1 MNDFKQIAQI
11 VKNRKQNI
19 NYLYK
24 ILQNNQIHPL
34 IDRALELA
42 ELDNEKSNVLAI
54 LRRLVDLKEENLIQE
69 LEKKGLSEE
78 EISQIK
84 YKVHS
89 LVRAFYEVEH
99 QDLIDEIKTKNLLD
113 EFYLALIQGVHNI
126 GVVMNSFDIVW
137 SKQILDTNN
146 KILKEQFPNLSDALE
161 FLKQNKLYQ
170 LNQDGQICERSYGA
184 LVKIGTIWRFLP
196 YAKAFENEVLKLEY
210 EFDKLL
216 EKLKKY
222 DLDDGKKAY
231 INYLEKLKFAFC
243 EKNNDEVIKKW
254 QEAELAWMEVKSPL
268 QIGHPLE
275 YYEDSYTHAVALEWD
290 IRLEDVSDFN
300 TDIFKQNIKES
311 FSMIYENLEEKDE
324 KLFEE
329 VNFNLNKTQ
338 LYICMPMIFYGAEL
352 KGLFSAQVV
361 PNDEYVSNIAGKK
374 IFAFLNYVYE
384 NAKTK
389 PFMKLPSMVFEKEF
403 LDYGRQILFF
413 NEKLW
418 KKIYEVSTIGH
429 EFGHIFFVA
438 NDSEKKMN
446 ESGVFKNIEE
456 FKATAGGLVNFFLH
470 EEEELKLPVFYELI
484 KRAVG
489 LIAWQKVEEV
499 KPYYTEGLIHL
510 SLLFKAEVLKFEDEK
525 LNIDFSI
532 EAYERFKKVFLENY
546 YELARHYVLKE
557 DAKKYLD
564 KFCTLEDE
572 IFLPLDEECKEFVKY
587 YYELYQLYG
596 NDIDES
602 GEFEK
607 YINAIESGGQ
617 RGI

>member
-1 MNDFKQIAQI
+1 MNDFKQIAKI

-19 NYLYK
+19 NSLYN
-24 ILQNNQIHPL
+24 ILQTNQNHPL

-42 ELDNEKSNVLAI
+42 NLENEKSNVLAM
-54 LRRLVDLKEENLIQE
+54 LRRLVDLKEENLVQE

-84 YKVHS
+84 YKVFS

-99 QDLIDEIKTKNLLD
+99 QDLIDEIKSKNLLD
-113 EFYLALIQGVHNI
+113 EFYLALVQGVHNI
-126 GVVMNSFDIVW
+126 GVVMNSFELVW

-161 FLKQNKLYQ
+161 FLKQNELYQ
-170 LNQDGQICERSYGA
+170 LNQDGEICERSYGA
-184 LVKIGTIWRFLP
+184 LVKIGTLWRFLP

-216 EKLKKY
+216 EKLRNCT
-222 DLDDGKKAY
+222 LDDEKNAY
-231 INYLEKLKFAFC
+231 IDYIEKLKFAFC
-243 EKNNDEVIKKW
+243 EKDNNEVVKKW
-254 QEAELAWMEVKSPL
+254 QEAELAWMEVKCPL

-300 TDIFKQNIKES
+300 GSEFKEKIKKS
-311 FSMIYENLEEKDE
+311 FAMVYANLEEEDE
-324 KLFEE
+324 ALFDE
-329 VNFNLNKTQ
+329 VNFNLDKTQ

-389 PFMKLPSMVFEKEF
+389 PFMKLSSMVFEKEF
-403 LDYGRQILFF
+403 LDYGREILFY

-418 KKIYEVSTIGH
+418 KRIYEVSTIGH

-470 EEEELKLPVFYELI
+470 EEDDLKLPVFYELI
-484 KRAVG
+484 KRAIG
-489 LIAWQKVEEV
+489 LIAWQRVEEV

-510 SLLFKAEVLKFEDEK
+510 SLLFKSGVLSFANEK
-525 LNIDFSI
+525 LNIKFNE
-532 EAYERFKKVFLENY
+532 EAYEAFKAVFMQNY
-546 YELARHYVLKE
+546 YKLARHYMLKE
-557 DAKKYLD
+557 DAKNYLD
-564 KFCTLEDE
+564 EFCVLEDE
-572 IFLPLDEECKEFVKY
+572 VFLPLDEECKEFVKY
-587 YYELYQLYG
+587 YYELHKFYG
-596 NDIDES
+596 NEIDES

-607 YINAIESGGQ
+607 YSNVK
-617 RGI
+617 

>member
-1 MNDFKQIAQI
+1 MNDFKQIAKI

-19 NYLYK
+19 NSLYN
-24 ILQNNQIHPL
+24 ILQTNQNHPL

-42 ELDNEKSNVLAI
+42 NLNNEKSNILAM
-54 LRRLVDLKEENLIQE
+54 LRRLVDLKEENLVQE

-84 YKVHS
+84 YKVFS

-99 QDLIDEIKTKNLLD
+99 QDLIDEIKNKNLLD
-113 EFYLALIQGVHNI
+113 EFYLNLVQGIHNI
-126 GVVMNSFDIVW
+126 GVVMNSFELVW

-161 FLKQNKLYQ
+161 FLKQNELYQ
-170 LNQDGQICERSYGA
+170 LNQDGEICERSYGA
-184 LVKIGTIWRFLP
+184 LVKIGTLWRFLP

-216 EKLKKY
+216 EKLKNCA
-222 DLDDGKKAY
+222 LDDEKNAY
-231 INYLEKLKFAFC
+231 INYIEKLKFAFC
-243 EKNNDEVIKKW
+243 EKDNNEVVKKW
-254 QEAELAWMEVKSPL
+254 QEAELAWMEVKCPL

-300 TDIFKQNIKES
+300 GSEFKEKIKKS
-311 FSMIYENLEEKDE
+311 FAMVYANLEEDDE
-324 KLFEE
+324 DLFDE
-329 VNFNLNKTQ
+329 VNFNLEKTQ

-389 PFMKLPSMVFEKEF
+389 PFMKLSSMVFEKEF
-403 LDYGRQILFF
+403 LDYGREILFY

-418 KKIYEVSTIGH
+418 KRIYEVSTIGH

-470 EEEELKLPVFYELI
+470 EEDDLKLPVFYELI
-484 KRAVG
+484 KRAIG
-489 LIAWQKVEEV
+489 LIAWQRVEEV

-510 SLLFKAEVLKFEDEK
+510 SLLFKAGVLSFTNKKLSIKFDE
-525 LNIDFSI
+525 
-532 EAYERFKKVFLENY
+532 EAYESFKDIFMQNY
-546 YELARHYVLKE
+546 YKLAKHYMLKE
-557 DAKKYLD
+557 DAKLYLD
-564 KFCTLEDE
+564 EFCVLEDE
-572 IFLPLDEECKEFVKY
+572 VFLPLDDECKEFVKY
-587 YYELYQLYG
+587 YYELHKLYG
-596 NDIDES
+596 NEIDES

-607 YINAIESGGQ
+607 YSNAK
-617 RGI
+617 

>member
-19 NYLYK
+19 NDLYK
-24 ILQNNQIHPL
+24 ILQKNQSHPL

-42 ELDNEKSNVLAI
+42 NLENDKSNVLAI
-54 LRRLVDLKEENLIQE
+54 LRRLVDLKEENLVQE

-78 EISQIK
+78 QITQIK

-126 GVVMNSFDIVW
+126 GIVMNSFDIVW

-216 EKLKKY
+216 EKLKNY
-222 DLDDGKKAY
+222 DLDNGKKAY
-231 INYLEKLKFAFC
+231 VDYIEKLKLAFC
-243 EKNNDEVIKKW
+243 EKDNNEVVKKW

-300 TDIFKQNIKES
+300 ADNFKQKIKES

-329 VNFNLNKTQ
+329 VNFNLDKTQ

-389 PFMKLPSMVFEKEF
+389 LFMKLSSMIFEKEF
-403 LDYGRQILFF
+403 LDYGREILFF

-484 KRAVG
+484 KRAIG
-489 LIAWQKVEEV
+489 LIAWQRVEEV

-510 SLLFKAEVLKFEDEK
+510 SLLFNTRVLTFEDEK
-525 LNIDFSI
+525 LNVDFSI

-557 DAKKYLD
+557 DAKNYLD
-564 KFCTLEDE
+564 KFCILEDE
-572 IFLPLDEECKEFVKY
+572 VFLPLDEECKEFVKY

-607 YINAIESGGQ
+607 YTNAIESGGQ

>member
-1 MNDFKQIAQI
+1 MNDFRQIAQI
-11 VKNRKQNI
+11 VKNRKQYI
-19 NYLYK
+19 NDLYK
-24 ILQNNQIHPL
+24 ILQNGENHPL
-34 IDRALELA
+34 IDRALQLA
-42 ELDNEKSNVLAI
+42 ELDNEKNNILAM

-69 LEKKGLSEE
+69 LEKKGLKEE
-78 EISQIK
+78 EITQIK

-89 LVRAFYEVEH
+89 LVRSFYEVEH
-99 QDLIDEIKTKNLLD
+99 QDLIDEIKSKKLLD
-113 EFYLALIQGVHNI
+113 DFYLNLIQGVHNI
-126 GVVMNSFDIVW
+126 GVVMNSFDIAW
-137 SKQILDTNN
+137 SKQILDVNN
-146 KILKEQFPNLSDALE
+146 KILKEQFQNLSDALE
-161 FLKQNKLYQ
+161 FLKQNELYQ
-170 LNQDGQICERSYGA
+170 LNQDGEICERSYGA

-216 EKLKKY
+216 DKLKTFE
-222 DLDDGKKAY
+222 LNDDKKAY
-231 INYLEKLKFAFC
+231 ITYIEKLKFAFC
-243 EKNNDEVIKKW
+243 EKDNKEVVKKW

-290 IRLEDVSDFN
+290 IRLEDISDFDTN
-300 TDIFKQNIKES
+300 VFQEQIKES
-311 FSMIYENLEEKDE
+311 FSMIYEQLEEKDE

-329 VNFNLNKTQ
+329 VNFNLDKTQ

-389 PFMKLPSMVFEKEF
+389 PFMKLSSMIFEKEF
-403 LDYGRQILFF
+403 LDYGRDILFY

-470 EEEELKLPVFYELI
+470 EKDELKMPVFYELI

-489 LIAWQKVEEV
+489 LIAWQRVEEV

-510 SLLFKAEVLKFEDEK
+510 SLLFKAEVLSFGNEK
-525 LNIDFSI
+525 LNIDFTQ
-532 EAYERFKKVFLENY
+532 EAYERFKEIFLQNY
-546 YELARHYVLKE
+546 YNLARHYLLKE
-557 DAKKYLD
+557 DAKKYLND
-564 KFCTLEDE
+564 FCVLEDE
-572 IFLPLDEECKEFVKY
+572 FFMPIDDECKKFVKY

-596 NDIDES
+596 NEIDES

-607 YINAIESGGQ
+607 YTSIKN
-617 RGI
+617 

>member
-1 MNDFKQIAQI
+1 MNDFKQIVKI

-19 NYLYK
+19 NSLYN
-24 ILQNNQIHPL
+24 ILQTNQSHPL

-42 ELDNEKSNVLAI
+42 NLENEKSNVLAM
-54 LRRLVDLKEENLIQE
+54 LRRLVDLKEENLVQE
-69 LEKKGLSEE
+69 LEKKGLNEE

-84 YKVHS
+84 YKVFS

-99 QDLIDEIKTKNLLD
+99 QDLIDEIKSKNLLD
-113 EFYLALIQGVHNI
+113 EFYLALVQGVHNI
-126 GVVMNSFDIVW
+126 GVVMNSFELVW

-161 FLKQNKLYQ
+161 FLKQNELYQ
-170 LNQDGQICERSYGA
+170 LNQDGEICERSYGA
-184 LVKIGTIWRFLP
+184 LVKIGTLWRFLP

-216 EKLKKY
+216 EKLRNCV
-222 DLDDGKKAY
+222 LDDEKNAY
-231 INYLEKLKFAFC
+231 IDYIEKLKFAFC
-243 EKNNDEVIKKW
+243 EKDNNEVVKKW
-254 QEAELAWMEVKSPL
+254 QEAELAWMEVKCPL

-300 TDIFKQNIKES
+300 ASEFKDKIKES
-311 FSMIYENLEEKDE
+311 FAMVYANLDEEDE
-324 KLFEE
+324 ALFDE
-329 VNFNLNKTQ
+329 VNFNLEKTQ

-389 PFMKLPSMVFEKEF
+389 PFMKLSSMVFEKEF
-403 LDYGRQILFF
+403 LDYGREILFY

-418 KKIYEVSTIGH
+418 KRIYEVSTIGH

-470 EEEELKLPVFYELI
+470 EEDDLKLPVFYELI
-484 KRAVG
+484 KRAIG
-489 LIAWQKVEEV
+489 LIAWQRIEEV

-510 SLLFKAEVLKFEDEK
+510 SLLFKSGVLSFANEK
-525 LNIDFSI
+525 LNIKFDE
-532 EAYERFKKVFLENY
+532 EAYEAFKAVFMQNY
-546 YELARHYVLKE
+546 YKLTRHYMLKE
-557 DAKKYLD
+557 DAKNYLD
-564 KFCTLEDE
+564 EFCVLEDE
-572 IFLPLDEECKEFVKY
+572 VFLPLDEECKEFVKY
-587 YYELYQLYG
+587 YYELHKLYG
-596 NDIDES
+596 NEIDES

-607 YINAIESGGQ
+607 YSNVK
-617 RGI
+617 

>member
-1 MNDFKQIAQI
+1 MNDFKQIAKI

-19 NYLYK
+19 NSLYN
-24 ILQNNQIHPL
+24 ILQTNQSHPL

-42 ELDNEKSNVLAI
+42 NLENEKSNVLAM
-54 LRRLVDLKEENLIQE
+54 LRRLVDLKEENLVQE
-69 LEKKGLSEE
+69 LEKKGLNEE

-84 YKVHS
+84 YKVFS

-99 QDLIDEIKTKNLLD
+99 QDLIDEIKSKNLLD
-113 EFYLALIQGVHNI
+113 EFYLALVQGVHNI
-126 GVVMNSFDIVW
+126 GVVMNSFELVW

-161 FLKQNKLYQ
+161 FLKQNELYQ
-170 LNQDGQICERSYGA
+170 LNQDGEICERSYGA
-184 LVKIGTIWRFLP
+184 LVKIGTLWRFLP

-216 EKLKKY
+216 EKLKNCA
-222 DLDDGKKAY
+222 LDDEKNAY
-231 INYLEKLKFAFC
+231 IDYIEKLKFAFC
-243 EKNNDEVIKKW
+243 EKDNNEVVKKW
-254 QEAELAWMEVKSPL
+254 QEAELAWMEVKCPL

-300 TDIFKQNIKES
+300 GSDFKDKIKES
-311 FSMIYENLEEKDE
+311 FAMVYANLDEEDE
-324 KLFEE
+324 ALFDE
-329 VNFNLNKTQ
+329 VNFNLEKTQ

-389 PFMKLPSMVFEKEF
+389 PFMKLSSMVFEKEF
-403 LDYGRQILFF
+403 LDYGREILFY

-418 KKIYEVSTIGH
+418 KRIYEVSTIGH

-470 EEEELKLPVFYELI
+470 EEDDLKFPVFYELI
-484 KRAVG
+484 KRAIG

-510 SLLFKAEVLKFEDEK
+510 SLLFKSGVLSFANEK
-525 LNIDFSI
+525 LNIKFDE
-532 EAYERFKKVFLENY
+532 EAYEAFKAVFMQNY
-546 YELARHYVLKE
+546 YKLARHYMLKE
-557 DAKKYLD
+557 DAKNYLEE
-564 KFCTLEDE
+564 FCVLEDE
-572 IFLPLDEECKEFVKY
+572 VFLPLDEECKEFVKY
-587 YYELYQLYG
+587 YYELHKLYG
-596 NDIDES
+596 NEIDES

-607 YINAIESGGQ
+607 YSNVK
-617 RGI
+617 

>member
-1 MNDFKQIAQI
+1 MNDFKQIAKI

-19 NYLYK
+19 NSLYN
-24 ILQNNQIHPL
+24 ILQTNQNHPL

-42 ELDNEKSNVLAI
+42 NLENEKSNVLAM
-54 LRRLVDLKEENLIQE
+54 LRRLVDLKEENLVQE

-84 YKVHS
+84 YKVFS

-99 QDLIDEIKTKNLLD
+99 QDLIDEIKSKNLLD
-113 EFYLALIQGVHNI
+113 EFYLALVQGVHNI
-126 GVVMNSFDIVW
+126 GVVMNSFELVW

-161 FLKQNKLYQ
+161 FLKQNELYQ
-170 LNQDGQICERSYGA
+170 LNQDGEICERSYGA
-184 LVKIGTIWRFLP
+184 LVKIGTLWRFLP

-216 EKLKKY
+216 EKLRNCT
-222 DLDDGKKAY
+222 LDDEKNAY
-231 INYLEKLKFAFC
+231 IDYIEKLKFAFC
-243 EKNNDEVIKKW
+243 EKDNNEVVKKW
-254 QEAELAWMEVKSPL
+254 QEAELAWMEVKCPL

-300 TDIFKQNIKES
+300 GSEFKDKIKES
-311 FSMIYENLEEKDE
+311 FAMVYANLDEEDE
-324 KLFEE
+324 ALFDE
-329 VNFNLNKTQ
+329 VNFNLDKTQ

-389 PFMKLPSMVFEKEF
+389 PFMKLSSMVFEKEF
-403 LDYGRQILFF
+403 LDYGREILFY

-418 KKIYEVSTIGH
+418 KRIYEVSTIGH

-470 EEEELKLPVFYELI
+470 EEDDLKLPVFYELI
-484 KRAVG
+484 KRAIG
-489 LIAWQKVEEV
+489 LIAWQRVEEV

-510 SLLFKAEVLKFEDEK
+510 SLLFKSGVLSFANEK
-525 LNIDFSI
+525 LNIKFDE
-532 EAYERFKKVFLENY
+532 EAYEAFKAVFMQNY
-546 YELARHYVLKE
+546 YELARHYMLKE
-557 DAKKYLD
+557 DAKNYLD
-564 KFCTLEDE
+564 EFCVLEDE
-572 IFLPLDEECKEFVKY
+572 VFLPLDEECKEFVKY
-587 YYELYQLYG
+587 YYELHKFYG
-596 NDIDES
+596 NEIDES

-607 YINAIESGGQ
+607 YSNVK
-617 RGI
+617 

>member
-1 MNDFKQIAQI
+1 MNDFKQIAKI

-19 NYLYK
+19 NSLYN
-24 ILQNNQIHPL
+24 ILQTNQNHPL

-42 ELDNEKSNVLAI
+42 NLENEKSNVLAM
-54 LRRLVDLKEENLIQE
+54 LRRLVDLKEENLVQE
-69 LEKKGLSEE
+69 LEKKGLNEE

-84 YKVHS
+84 YKVFS

-99 QDLIDEIKTKNLLD
+99 QDLIDEIKSKNLLD
-113 EFYLALIQGVHNI
+113 EFYLALVQGVHNI
-126 GVVMNSFDIVW
+126 GVVMNSFELVW

-161 FLKQNKLYQ
+161 FLKQNELYQ
-170 LNQDGQICERSYGA
+170 LNQDGEICERSYGA
-184 LVKIGTIWRFLP
+184 LVKIGTLWRFLP

-216 EKLKKY
+216 EKLRNCT
-222 DLDDGKKAY
+222 LDDEKNAY
-231 INYLEKLKFAFC
+231 IDYIEKLKFAFC
-243 EKNNDEVIKKW
+243 EKDNNEVVKKW
-254 QEAELAWMEVKSPL
+254 QEAELAWMEVKCPL

-300 TDIFKQNIKES
+300 GGEFKDKIKES
-311 FSMIYENLEEKDE
+311 FAMVYANLDEEDE
-324 KLFEE
+324 ALFDE
-329 VNFNLNKTQ
+329 VNFNLDKTQ

-389 PFMKLPSMVFEKEF
+389 PFMKLSSMVFEKEF
-403 LDYGRQILFF
+403 LDYGREILFY

-418 KKIYEVSTIGH
+418 KRIYEVSTIGH

-470 EEEELKLPVFYELI
+470 EEDDLKLPVFYELI
-484 KRAVG
+484 KRAIG
-489 LIAWQKVEEV
+489 LIAWQRVEEV

-510 SLLFKAEVLKFEDEK
+510 SLLFKSGVLSFANEK
-525 LNIDFSI
+525 LNIKFDE
-532 EAYERFKKVFLENY
+532 EAYEAFKAVFMQNY
-546 YELARHYVLKE
+546 YKLVRHYMLKE
-557 DAKKYLD
+557 DAKNYLD
-564 KFCTLEDE
+564 EFCVLEDE
-572 IFLPLDEECKEFVKY
+572 VFLPLDEECKEFVKY
-587 YYELYQLYG
+587 YYELHKFYG
-596 NDIDES
+596 NEIDES

-607 YINAIESGGQ
+607 YSNVK
-617 RGI
+617 